1 MPSKLFKSFLSVLI
15 SLYLNYFFSLLNEL
29 NLKETQLI
37 FFRQQIWVFASAL
50 MYDFCLHV
58 NVNYF
63 KKLFDSMKFSKD
75 YTAVCYK
82 ILNKYSGV
90 DRILGDHPVI
100 DLTES

>member
-1 MPSKLFKSFLSVLI
+1 
-15 SLYLNYFFSLLNEL
+15 
-29 NLKETQLI
+29 
-37 FFRQQIWVFASAL
+37 

-82 ILNKYSGV
+82 ILNKHSGV

-100 DLTES
+100 DLTKS

>member
-1 MPSKLFKSFLSVLI
+1 
-15 SLYLNYFFSLLNEL
+15 
-29 NLKETQLI
+29 
-37 FFRQQIWVFASAL
+37 
-50 MYDFCLHV
+50 
-58 NVNYF
+58 
-63 KKLFDSMKFSKD
+63 MKFSKD